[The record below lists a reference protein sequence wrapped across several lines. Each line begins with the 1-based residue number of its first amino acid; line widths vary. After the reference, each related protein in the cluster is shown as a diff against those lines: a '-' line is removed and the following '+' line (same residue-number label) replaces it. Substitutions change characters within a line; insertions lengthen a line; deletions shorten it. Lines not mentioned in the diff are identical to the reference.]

1 MRSSAR
7 RRPKWPRA
15 KAALPTDLAEQPS
28 NLAVLGAG
36 SWGTA
41 LAIHLARN
49 GAAVSLW
56 GHDPAEIDALHRDRE
71 NRHYLPGV
79 ALPPSLTPSSDLA
92 ESVRNADEVLIVV
105 PSHAFA
111 EVCGRVAR
119 LRPGLRTL
127 SWATKGFDH
136 HTSELLSTVAA
147 RQLPNCDMAVVS
159 GPTFAGEV
167 ARGLPTAI
175 TVASNNPMHAE
186 RVASYLHGD
195 NFRAY
200 TSDDLVGVQVG
211 GASKNVMAIAAG
223 ISDGLSFG
231 ANARAALITRG
242 LHEITLLG
250 LALGGKAE
258 TFMGLA
264 GLGDLALTC
273 TDNQSRNRRMGLAL
287 ARGLD
292 IAAAKQEIGQA
303 VEGVAT
309 AREVRNKAQTLGVEM
324 PITEQTYRVLYE
336 GLDPRVAV
344 QNLLSREAKPE

>member
-1 MRSSAR
+1 MSDAAAR
-7 RRPKWPRA
+7 
-15 KAALPTDLAEQPS
+15 
-28 NLAVLGAG
+28 LAVLGAG

-41 LAIHLARN
+41 LAIQLARN

-56 GHDPAEIDALHRDRE
+56 GHDPAQVSALCGERE
-71 NRHYLPGV
+71 NRHYLPGF
-79 ALPPSLTPSSDLA
+79 ALPENLTPTSNLGDT
-92 ESVRNADEVLIVV
+92 VRNADEVLLVV
-105 PSHAFA
+105 PSHAFRS
-111 EVCGRVAR
+111 VCEQLVG

-127 SWATKGFDH
+127 SWATKGFDPH
-136 HTSELLSTVAA
+136 SGELLSHVAA
-147 RQLPNCDMAVVS
+147 ELFDECDLAVVS

-175 TVASNNPMHAE
+175 TVAANNPMHAE
-186 RVASYLHGD
+186 RVAGYLHGS

-223 ISDGLSFG
+223 ISDGLGFG

-242 LHEITLLG
+242 LHEITRLG
-250 LALGGKAE
+250 LALGGRPE

-273 TDNQSRNRRMGLAL
+273 TDDQSRNRRMGLAL
-287 ARGLD
+287 AEGMDVASAR
-292 IAAAKQEIGQA
+292 ARIGQE

-309 AREVRNKAQTLGVEM
+309 AREVRSKARALGVEM
-324 PITEQTYRVLYE
+324 PITEQTYAVLYDN
-336 GLDPRVAV
+336 LDPRTAV
-344 QNLLSREAKPE
+344 HNLLSREAKPE

>member
-1 MRSSAR
+1 M
-7 RRPKWPRA
+7 
-15 KAALPTDLAEQPS
+15 
-28 NLAVLGAG
+28 AVLGAG

-41 LAIHLARN
+41 LAIQLARN
-49 GAAVSLW
+49 GSAVTLW
-56 GHDPAEIDALHRDRE
+56 GHAPDEVAALLRDGE
-71 NRHYLPGV
+71 NRQYLPGV
-79 ALPPSLTPSSDLA
+79 KLPKGLTPSNDLA
-92 ESVRNADEVLIVV
+92 ATVINADEVLIVV

-111 EVCGRVAR
+111 DVCSKIAQV
-119 LRPGLRTL
+119 RPGLKTL

-136 HTSELLSTVAA
+136 ASHDLLSKVAA
-147 RQLPNCDMAVVS
+147 ERLPGCDLAVVS

-175 TVASNNPMHAE
+175 TVAANNPMHAE
-186 RVASYLHGD
+186 RVAAYLHGE

-223 ISDGLSFG
+223 ISDGLGFG

-242 LHEITLLG
+242 LHEITQLG
-250 LALGGKAE
+250 LALGGKPE

-273 TDNQSRNRRMGLAL
+273 TDDQSRNRRMGLAL
-287 ARGLD
+287 ARGMD
-292 IAAAKQEIGQA
+292 IDAARREIGQE
-303 VEGVAT
+303 VEGVST
-309 AREVRNKAQTLGVEM
+309 AREVHLKAQALGVEM

-336 GLDPRVAV
+336 GLAPADAV
-344 QNLLSREAKPE
+344 TNLLSRQARPE